1 MKDLSHMRLR
11 TLGAVCATCAA
22 TAPSSALAAE
32 DTAAV
37 APPLAA
43 AAAPAPAPPVG
54 SAAALAT
61 PITTPA
67 SGPSPRKQRLVELNV
82 WLKQR
87 HVQLLG
93 ERLTRSERR
102 ERRAILH
109 QLPAQRVMI
118 KNLRLGRDIRELRE
132 RLAAGGAP
140 DVPIPGQLAAIA
152 RCESGGN
159 PRAVS
164 ASGMYRGKYQFSF
177 ATWRTVGGTGDPAQA
192 SETEQDRRA
201 AMLYRRAGPGQWP
214 VCGR

>member
-1 MKDLSHMRLR
+1 MRLR

-22 TAPSSALAAE
+22 TVPTSAAVADPAA
-32 DTAAV
+32 AADVPV
-37 APPLAA
+37 APPLAGLA
-43 AAAPAPAPPVG
+43 ASAPAPAVG

-61 PITTPA
+61 PVTTTRRR
-67 SGPSPRKQRLVELNV
+67 PSERKVRLVEKNI

-87 HVQLLG
+87 HERLLG

-102 ERRAILH
+102 HRRSILH
-109 QLPAQRVMI
+109 LLSAQHVLI
-118 KNLRLGRDIRELRE
+118 KNVKLRHDIRDFRE
-132 RLAAGGAP
+132 RTTGGAP
-140 DVPIPGQLAAIA
+140 NVPIPPQLAAIA
-152 RCESGGN
+152 QCESGGN

-177 ATWRTVGGTGDPAQA
+177 QTWRTVGGTGDPAKA

-201 AMLYRRAGPGQWP
+201 AMLYRRDGSGQWP